1 MLTVFAFLV
10 TFAIHSTI
18 ILLVVRALTRGVAF
32 APRAEEWLWRGG
44 LLLAPVTTA
53 FQLLVAGRF
62 GGWSQLFVSDG
73 ASRISLPASGTGP
86 VEKGA
91 ESLAALS
98 PDPFVVG
105 WSDALVIA
113 WAVTVAALLA
123 RHVWLASRWSRAL
136 LDRRMIVDGPLAASL
151 DRVLRRFP
159 SAPPVRLSAF
169 SGLSSPVVLRGGEIC
184 VPTPAAALDPSEQE
198 ALLAHELGH
207 VARRDGIAFGAYRL
221 MTALAFFQPLVARA
235 VDRLFHLAELDCDAR
250 AAEALGDGGPL
261 ARCLAHV
268 GDWIVEGRAHALPA
282 LTGAPRAGALFDRVS
297 RLLDRRP
304 ERGHSYRVAVPA
316 LLALASIVGLGG
328 PSVLPAPTLL
338 ASVDPAE
345 REGPIAD
352 STRARSGSSG
362 STGSTGDPSTTERST
377 DGSVGDAD
385 DPHARFHADA
395 RARHAANVQRSRI
408 IMESMQA
415 EQRAQLEQFW
425 RRVEEQQRQTFGA
438 APPAPWATPPPD

>member
-53 FQLLVAGRF
+53 FQLLAAERF

-73 ASRISLPASGTGP
+73 ASRISLPAPGAGP
-86 VEKGA
+86 VGKGA

-123 RHVWLASRWSRAL
+123 RNVWLASRWSRAL
-136 LDRRMIVDGPLAASL
+136 LDRRMIVDGPLADAL
-151 DRVLRRFP
+151 DRVLRRLP
-159 SAPPVRLSAF
+159 AAPAVRLSAY

-184 VPTPAAALDPSEQE
+184 VPTPAASLDPSEQE
-198 ALLAHELGH
+198 ALLAHEFAH
-207 VARRDGIAFGAYRL
+207 VTRRDGVAFGAYRL
-221 MTALAFFQPLVARA
+221 ITSFAFFQPLVPRA

-250 AAEALGDGGPL
+250 AADALGDGHPL

-268 GDWIVEGRAHALPA
+268 GDWIVERRAHALPA
-282 LTGAPRAGALFDRVS
+282 LTGSPRAGALFDRVS
-297 RLLDRRP
+297 RLVDRSP
-304 ERGHSYRVAVPA
+304 ESGRSYRVAIPA
-316 LLALASIVGLGG
+316 LLALAFVVGVGG
-328 PSVLPAPTLL
+328 PSVLPATTLV
-338 ASVDPAE
+338 ASNDRAEWTYDPASP
-345 REGPIAD
+345 RPSSSRDPI
-352 STRARSGSSG
+352 
-362 STGSTGDPSTTERST
+362 TTEPPTRRP
-377 DGSVGDAD
+377 DANVAD
-385 DPHARFHADA
+385 RHARFHADA
-395 RARHAANVQRSRI
+395 RAHHAANVQRSRI

-415 EQRAQLEQFW
+415 EQRAQFDEFW
-425 RRVEEQQRQTFGA
+425 RHVEEQQRRTFGA
-438 APPAPWATPPPD
+438 APLVPWATPPPD